1 MSESVKIGGIGKN
14 PAIDKIN
21 SLNGIDIGN
30 FAANRMKQLVLNED
44 SDSGTVQRR
53 QIPLHLENMD
63 WEGEAGEREREING
77 MAGNK
82 LSGRQDTPK
91 AAGGLREILKRSDG
105 VEISHNSRPSGG
117 LYRSGGESNLYV
129 QSVGQALAGAAGI
142 SGHQGDTEDD
152 EPHLSG
158 KHTDRAERD

>member
-30 FAANRMKQLVLNED
+30 FAANRMKQMVLGGH
-44 SDSGTVQRR
+44 SDSGTAQRR

-63 WEGEAGEREREING
+63 WEGKASGGEQETTK

-105 VEISHNSRPSGG
+105 VEISHNARPSGG
-117 LYRSGGESNLYV
+117 LYRSGGEQNLHV
-129 QSVGQALAGAAGI
+129 QLIGQALAGVAGL
-142 SGHQGDTEDD
+142 SGHLGDQENV
-152 EPHLSG
+152 EPRLSR
-158 KHTDRAERD
+158 KHTDGAERD

>member
-30 FAANRMKQLVLNED
+30 FAANRMKQMVLGGY
-44 SDSGTVQRR
+44 SDSSTPQKR
-53 QIPLHLENMD
+53 QVPLHLENMD
-63 WEGEAGEREREING
+63 WEGKASGGEQETTR

-82 LSGRQDTPK
+82 LSGRQDMPK
-91 AAGGLREILKRSDG
+91 AAGGLREVVRRNNG
-105 VEISHNSRPSGG
+105 GEISHNARPSGG
-117 LYRSGGESNLYV
+117 IYQSGGESNLYV

-152 EPHLSG
+152 EPRLSG
-158 KHTDRAERD
+158 KHTDRAEGD

>member
-21 SLNGIDIGN
+21 SLNGIDIVN
-30 FAANRMKQLVLNED
+30 FAANRMKQMVLGGY
-44 SDSGTVQRR
+44 SDSGTPQKR
-53 QIPLHLENMD
+53 QVPLHLENMD
-63 WEGEAGEREREING
+63 WEGEAGGREQKTIG

-91 AAGGLREILKRSDG
+91 TAGGLREVVRRSDG
-105 VEISHNSRPSGG
+105 GEISHHARPSGG
-117 LYRSGGESNLYV
+117 IYQSGGESNLYV

-152 EPHLSG
+152 EPRLSG
-158 KHTDRAERD
+158 KHTDRAEGD

>member
-30 FAANRMKQLVLNED
+30 FAANRMKQMVLGGH
-44 SDSGTVQRR
+44 SDSGTAQRR

-63 WEGEAGEREREING
+63 WEGKASGGEQETNRV
-77 MAGNK
+77 AGNK

-91 AAGGLREILKRSDG
+91 AAGGLQEAIRRSDG
-105 VEISHNSRPSGG
+105 VEISHNARPSGG

-129 QSVGQALAGAAGI
+129 QSVGQALAGAEGI

-152 EPHLSG
+152 EPRLSG
-158 KHTDRAERD
+158 KHTDRAEGD

>member
-30 FAANRMKQLVLNED
+30 FAANRMKQMVLGGH
-44 SDSGTVQRR
+44 SDSGTAQRR

-63 WEGEAGEREREING
+63 WEGKASGGEQETTR

-82 LSGRQDTPK
+82 LYGRQDMPK
-91 AAGGLREILKRSDG
+91 AAGRLRETLRRSDG
-105 VEISHNSRPSGG
+105 VEISHNARPSGG
-117 LYRSGGESNLYV
+117 IYQSGGESNLYV
-129 QSVGQALAGAAGI
+129 QSVGQVLAGAAGI
-142 SGHQGDTEDD
+142 SGHLGDQENA
-152 EPHLSG
+152 EPRLSR
-158 KHTDRAERD
+158 KHTDRAEGD